1 MTPEAQGATAEGF
14 TRGEHRPTV
23 RGEARPE
30 DWNEAPR
37 RRASEHSRERPEGE
51 GVKPHSRKLPDPPT
65 ASQLKNPPF
74 RTLSNIPRGERG
86 EQSAPLGGAST
97 SGPLP
102 EKSPPRQPAQQR
114 EGLPLRNPVS

>member
-51 GVKPHSRKLPDPPT
+51 GVKPHPRKLPDPPT
-65 ASQLKNPPF
+65 APQPKNKHN
-74 RTLSNIPRGERG
+74 RTLLNIPRGESNCVENLR
-86 EQSAPLGGAST
+86 ACTPLAVATGSW
-97 SGPLP
+97 S
-102 EKSPPRQPAQQR
+102 
-114 EGLPLRNPVS
+114 

>member
-1 MTPEAQGATAEGF
+1 MTPEAKGATAEGL

-51 GVKPHSRKLPDPPT
+51 GVKPHPRKLPDPPT
-65 ASQLKNPPF
+65 APQPKIHYN
-74 RTLSNIPRGERG
+74 RTLPNIPRGERG
-86 EQSAPLGGAST
+86 EQSAPLGRAST
-97 SGPLP
+97 SGPLAENAP
-102 EKSPPRQPAQQR
+102 NGNRQERQ
-114 EGLPLRNPVS
+114 GLR